1 MERTGQLRFKK
12 GNVGRVG
19 LQFTN
24 VSREFVL
31 DTAHGMPASA
41 PRNNS
46 VGVFCAQ
53 NLLLIGVIDA
63 AFRSGK
69 EARANL
75 NAFCTQSNSS
85 GKATA
90 VSNASCRN
98 NGDGNGIAHRRGKR
112 HCSKFPDMTA
122 RLAAFSHNSVCPTA
136 LHTSSQSSRSHNRN
150 DLASCL
156 FPHIDVVSRIAG
168 ARGYHTN
175 LHLCGKLSELR
186 SLRVH
191 QHNVQAERL
200 VRKTASFFNLLADPR
215 NGSRSAGNDSQ
226 AACFAYGGGKFRIG
240 DPCHTTLDDGLFNAQ
255 QLGNTCL
262 HIRMPHF
269 TLRTLPHG
277 HSCQRGRPL
286 CKRLK
291 EAASFDR
298 TKEGEGHQRQCP
310 LPNATA

>member
-1 MERTGQLRFKK
+1 
-12 GNVGRVG
+12 
-19 LQFTN
+19 
-24 VSREFVL
+24 
-31 DTAHGMPASA
+31 MPASA

-46 VGVFCAQ
+46 VGVFCTQ
-53 NLLLIGVIDA
+53 NLLLIGVIDT

-75 NAFCTQSNSS
+75 NAFCAQSNSS
-85 GKATA
+85 SKATA
-90 VSNASCRN
+90 VCNASCGN
-98 NGDGNGIAHRRGKR
+98 NGNGNGITYRWGKR
-112 HCSKFPDMTA
+112 HCGELTDMTA
-122 RLAAFSHNSVCPTA
+122 RFTALSHNSVGPTA
-136 LHTSSQSSRSHNRN
+136 LHASSQGRRSHHRN
-150 DLASCL
+150 NLASCL
-156 FPHIDVVSRIAG
+156 FPHIDVVSGITSTC
-168 ARGYHTN
+168 GYYTN

-200 VRKTASFFNLLADPR
+200 IRKTASFFDLLADPR

-226 AACFAYGGGKFRIG
+226 AACFAYGGCKFRIG
-240 DPCHTTLDDGLFNAQ
+240 NPCHTTLDDGLFNTQ

-277 HSCQRGRPL
+277 HSCQRRRRL

-291 EAASFDR
+291 EAASFDKA
-298 TKEGEGHQRQCP
+298 KEGGGSQGQFP
-310 LPNATA
+310 LPNVTA